1 MMRNLMLVGWLM
13 LPVLGGAYHYGPGQ
27 DRMAL
32 DDTARTLASADRL
45 AAEGRGAEAA
55 DSYSEALSQLPEG
68 QEADTNRI
76 RLERAKALL
85 AANPSQLPEAH
96 LELESL
102 IEALEAEESSDPSLV
117 SEAQESLANT
127 QYYLTW
133 LMRLEGLGREEWEP
147 EIEAARQTYTLLA
160 KQAEQRGDAEATSR
174 HSEDLESAIR
184 LARMDL
190 GELEGLPIPG
200 QCKNCNSGQCR
211 NTGKKPGKKSGMK
224 KVEDARG
231 ASSGPPPDGRGS

>member
-13 LPVLGGAYHYGPGQ
+13 LPVLAGAYHYGPGQ

-32 DDTARTLASADRL
+32 DDTARTLAVADRL

-55 DSYSEALSQLPEG
+55 DGYSEALAQMPDG
-68 QEADTNRI
+68 QEADTSRI

-85 AANPSQLPEAH
+85 ASTPSQLPEAH

-102 IEALEAEESSDPSLV
+102 IESLEADESADPALAR
-117 SEAQESLANT
+117 EAREALANT

-147 EIEAARQTYTLLA
+147 EIEAARQAYTLLA
-160 KQAEQRGDAEATSR
+160 KQAEQRGDAEAASR
-174 HSEDLESAIR
+174 HSQDLESAIR

-211 NTGKKPGKKSGMK
+211 NPGKKPGKKPGK
-224 KVEDARG
+224 NKAEDARG